1 MKQANW
7 MTFTRTRA
15 FKKKD
20 TDFTALNQNN
30 IRIVLE
36 YQTATP
42 WRRKEIFEEYYR
54 TNEYWINRW
63 PRWDHVHWDELT
75 QIYVSHWHEYFMR
88 YKKTSE
94 KSVFNFYMEN
104 CCRSRA
110 SGDYISWLEK
120 GRRLFNPESLPKERK
135 LKESFVNPQSE
146 YDKAV
151 LRARLNRCL
160 DSKDMEVLTQHV
172 YGDRDLNEIM
182 GDELEELGE
191 LVTPKAV
198 YARTNHFKRYRL
210 RELRDRLSLFTSPEE
225 LYDLIS
231 AQDIE
236 HPLAMLKQNEPS
248 RLVHHSHRKK
258 VEV

>member
-1 MKQANW
+1 MKQSNW
-7 MTFTRTRA
+7 MTYTRRNGLSGSTHLSE
-15 FKKKD
+15 
-20 TDFTALNQNN
+20 LNDNN

-42 WRRKEIFEEYYR
+42 WRRAEIFEEYYK
-54 TNEYWINRW
+54 NNVKWITRW
-63 PRWDHVHWDELT
+63 PRWDYQHWDELT
-75 QIYVSHWHEYFMR
+75 QIYVSYWHEYFMR

-110 SGDYISWLEK
+110 SKDYISWLEK
-120 GRRLFNPESLPKERK
+120 GRRLFNPENLPQEQK

-151 LRARLNRCL
+151 LRTRLNRCL
-160 DSKDMEVLTQHV
+160 DSKDMDALKEHV
-172 YGDRDLNEIM
+172 YGDRELNEIM
-182 GDELEELGE
+182 GDELKALGE
-191 LVTPKAV
+191 LVTPKAC

-210 RELRDRLSLFTSPEE
+210 RDLRDRLSMFTSPEE

-236 HPLAMLKQNEPS
+236 HPLAVLKQHSLS
-248 RLVHHSHRKK
+248 RLVHHSNRKS